1 MLLKANVAIRMN
13 YRCLI
18 SAVFIGII
26 GQELK
31 DWFFNF
37 LRERQMRTGLF
48 WNGVA
53 LNRWIYSLNCW

>member
-48 WNGVA
+48 LERRGIESID
-53 LNRWIYSLNCW
+53 LLP

>member
-48 WNGVA
+48 LERCGIESMD
-53 LNRWIYSLNCW
+53 LLP

>member
-48 WNGVA
+48 LERRGIESMD
-53 LNRWIYSLNCW
+53 LLP

>member
-13 YRCLI
+13 YRCLL

-48 WNGVA
+48 LERRGIESMD
-53 LNRWIYSLNCW
+53 LLP